1 MRRTATIIFAVLI
14 STAPAITLG
23 IQVKD
28 FYVDKNS
35 ADTANLS
42 KKFECVYQS
51 EQNLNIQQTFSQQ
64 PSDQEVNPGVDVV
77 MACRVAN
84 KAAQS
89 ECIWQKGRNWNWSLK
104 FQILSKRNFSNI
116 AL

>member
-1 MRRTATIIFAVLI
+1 M
-14 STAPAITLG
+14 
-23 IQVKD
+23 
-28 FYVDKNS
+28 YVDKILQILQ
-35 ADTANLS
+35 TCQ
-42 KKFECVYQS
+42 KKFKCVYQS

-116 AL
+116 ALYKLIRINLLS